1 MLLSRAKRT
10 TDCGDESELVTGTA
24 GGLATLRVGDSRS
37 SFRLPSREV
46 CVGAA
51 GFVLSHTLT
60 FGFMWDSVSAAVE
73 ALQPLSTDRFESLA
87 AVVA

>member
-1 MLLSRAKRT
+1 M
-10 TDCGDESELVTGTA
+10 C
-24 GGLATLRVGDSRS
+24 
-37 SFRLPSREV
+37 V

-73 ALQPLSTDRFESLA
+73 APQPLGTDRFERLA
-87 AVVA
+87 EVVMRCGKSKELTN